1 MPSDTI
7 LFPANPKFQKADH
20 PEVEGYIAE
29 NMRLGRAFE
38 TEFLIACRKVGRY
51 EKLPDKRLNKP
62 PCDHYSVW
70 VQPRILTF
78 FECKSTGCRDL
89 PLSDIKPHQLEA
101 MNRYDHAFP
110 GAYAGF
116 VIQYRALNGSPVY
129 YIAGKAV
136 QEYLDQHPGVR
147 YLPTDFMR
155 DCGLPIGIREA
166 HPNTRLCN
174 RLEIRDFLARL
185 SKT

>member
-20 PEVEGYIAE
+20 PEVEGYIEE

-38 TEFLIACRKVGRY
+38 TEFLIACRKVGRC
-51 EKLPDKRLNKP
+51 EKLPDTRYNKP

-70 VQPRILTF
+70 SQPKILTF
-78 FECKSTGCRDL
+78 FECKSTNCRDL
-89 PLSDIKPHQLEA
+89 PLADMKPHQLEA
-101 MNRYDHAFP
+101 MNHYDHAFP
-110 GAYAGF
+110 GTYAGF

-136 QEYLDQHPGVR
+136 QGYLDQHPGVR
-147 YLPTDFMR
+147 YLPTDFVR
-155 DCGLPIGIREA
+155 GSGISIGIREA
-166 HPNTRLCN
+166 NPNTRLCN
-174 RLEIRDFLARL
+174 RLEIGDFLVRL
-185 SKT
+185 NKT